1 MLYIGLD
8 VHQKKTKVA
17 ILDNV
22 TGEFQKPYDVR
33 TSDLP
38 DHMEE
43 MPGRKRIAME
53 TSTVSQFVA
62 RRMRSS
68 GLDVMMVD
76 AAQCHLL
83 LGGLS
88 RSKTDKLDATGLCV
102 LLSKG
107 MLETV
112 EVWLP
117 DDAIQELRELTRLRR
132 GLMKNSVSMQ
142 NRIRKL
148 LSRQGMSCP
157 YDDLQGQSASKWL
170 DEAIERLSPIMALT
184 LSTMREGLADLTAQI
199 DTLTEAIQS
208 QTEDHEPTRLLQTIP
223 GVGPLLA
230 AIIAAEIGDIA
241 RFESACKLR
250 GYTGLVPRVDQSG
263 ETRRTGPLV
272 KHANRFLRW
281 ALIQTAQNFA
291 HNTQTRDLRM
301 IRNYGRKVYTY
312 GPNPA
317 KVHLARRI
325 VNVIFAM
332 LRDGTEFDARLL
344 ARAEAA

>member
-1 MLYIGLD
+1 
-8 VHQKKTKVA
+8 
-17 ILDNV
+17 
-22 TGEFQKPYDVR
+22 
-33 TSDLP
+33 
-38 DHMEE
+38 
-43 MPGRKRIAME
+43 
-53 TSTVSQFVA
+53 
-62 RRMRSS
+62 
-68 GLDVMMVD
+68 
-76 AAQCHLL
+76 
-83 LGGLS
+83 
-88 RSKTDKLDATGLCV
+88 
-102 LLSKG
+102 
-107 MLETV
+107 
-112 EVWLP
+112 
-117 DDAIQELRELTRLRR
+117 
-132 GLMKNSVSMQ
+132 
-142 NRIRKL
+142 
-148 LSRQGMSCP
+148 
-157 YDDLQGQSASKWL
+157 
-170 DEAIERLSPIMALT
+170 
-184 LSTMREGLADLTAQI
+184 
-199 DTLTEAIQS
+199 
-208 QTEDHEPTRLLQTIP
+208 
-223 GVGPLLA
+223 LA
-230 AIIAAEIGDIA
+230 AIIAGEIGDIA